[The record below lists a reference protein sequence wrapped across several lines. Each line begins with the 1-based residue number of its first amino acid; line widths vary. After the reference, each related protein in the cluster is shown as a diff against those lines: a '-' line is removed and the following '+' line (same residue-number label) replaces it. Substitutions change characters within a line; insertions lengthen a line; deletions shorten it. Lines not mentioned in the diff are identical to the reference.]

1 MEQKIEK
8 LLSNRE
14 LIRNGS
20 LSFEEF
26 VLFLENV
33 NAILRNKNLGDK
45 ETGIYKESMLASD
58 LVSPTNEVQMEI
70 LKQYYDSL
78 NKIESLKAKAALSY
92 YILNDLHLFRDG
104 NGRTSRF
111 MYQLFEGDF
120 DIDYVLHDESDLSI
134 KRGIERDKNIESIDT
149 VNYYSSFILL
159 KKLIYNG
166 TIENNS
172 RLQKYNTIQT
182 FGKSGFILDH
192 SNQTDLPE
200 SVRDF
205 LGKEGIERFE
215 RNMTNNNGF
224 ITVSGIA
231 MCIMLS
237 KLGILDKALD
247 KNEEKIIEMKKNPI
261 SGFDYDK
268 RLSFRV
274 GSSQHVKSD
283 IDFSSWTV
291 DMCNEFS
298 DISENVHKKQLEI
311 LIDIF
316 VNPERYM
323 FNQNESYLSKIIN
336 EKVQE
341 SMKNSQ
347 L

>member
-33 NAILRNKNLGDK
+33 NAILRNKNLGDND
-45 ETGIYKESMLASD
+45 TGIYKERMLASD

-92 YILNDLHLFRDG
+92 YVLNDLHLFRDG

-111 MYQLFEGDF
+111 MYQLFDGDF
-120 DIDYVLHDESDLSI
+120 DMDYVIHDEFDFSVKDNL
-134 KRGIERDKNIESIDT
+134 EQDKNIGSIDT
-149 VNYYSSFILL
+149 VNYISSFILL
-159 KKLIYNG
+159 KNLIHSG
-166 TIENNS
+166 DIEDNS
-172 RLQKYNTIQT
+172 RLYKYNVVNT
-182 FGKSGFILDH
+182 FGKSGFVLNH
-192 SNQTDLPE
+192 VNQTDLLE
-200 SVRDF
+200 SVKEI
-205 LGKEGIERFE
+205 LGKKVLERFE
-215 RNMTNNNGF
+215 INMTNNNGN

-237 KLGILDKALD
+237 KHGILDKALD
-247 KNEEKIIEMKKNPI
+247 KNEENIIEMKKDPI
-261 SGFDYDK
+261 SGIDYDK
-268 RLSFRV
+268 RLIFRV
-274 GSSQHVKSD
+274 GSSQRVKSD
-283 IDFSSWTV
+283 IDFSIWTV

-323 FNQNESYLSKIIN
+323 FNQNESYLSKFIN
-336 EKVQE
+336 EKMQE
-341 SMKNSQ
+341 STKH
-347 L
+347 